1 MANTA
6 KSDAYKKKQQI
17 QNARITKAQSEK
29 LHEWSLMQEMGRAL
43 GLEVPK
49 PITNN
54 PLDKRVNTR
63 IELTPGLT
71 VILSV
76 RKSMYDTPFQFRH
89 TSSSFIRFLAVM
101 EAEKAARAE
110 KLEVRFT
117 IDVINEDGEQAVA
130 VNHKPTPNIQKAM
143 PQVAAQ
149 PAYMSLV
156 EKALA
161 SARSR
166 I

>member
-6 KSDAYKKKQQI
+6 KSDAYKKKQQL
-17 QNARITKAQSEK
+17 QSARLTKAQSEK
-29 LHEWSLMQEMGRAL
+29 LHEWHLMQEMGRAL

-76 RKSMYDTPFQFRH
+76 RKSMYDTPFQFRY

-117 IDVINEDGEQAVA
+117 IDVINEDGDTAVA
-130 VNHKPTPNIQKAM
+130 VDHKAEPNIQK
-143 PQVAAQ
+143 PKPLVSAQ
-149 PAYMSLV
+149 PYHMSLV
-156 EKALA
+156 ERALA